1 MLRKL
6 TMATVVAMVVLPV
19 ALNANPITLN
29 IFTDPHPLLG
39 PGTIGFAFAGN
50 MFVGSVQQ
58 DGTGA
63 LYSTNLTGG
72 NVQIF
77 APTAVL
83 QPTASSE
90 HYVASSLGLGGFP
103 SRDIYVASGNGVL
116 HISNNG
122 LTSNTLVTGLN
133 GTVRGI
139 VFDAVGTFGHQM
151 LVTTTS
157 GSVYQV
163 SSLGVPKLLA
173 NLGADTEGL
182 DVAPLGAHF
191 GSFDGQLITASE
203 GTGLLHAISATGTVT
218 VLNPTSPIS
227 GGIEELD
234 FVPLNLGLSGN
245 PVEGFYG
252 SNYTQNV
259 LKADANQ
266 FAGLQGTVVLTQEFS
281 HGVLDV
287 AWNGT
292 NFVVT
297 NIGAFPNQPEDG
309 IFVTSA
315 IINPNPTPE
324 PGSLLLLGTGLA
336 GVVGLLRRKL
346 S

>member
-1 MLRKL
+1 
-6 TMATVVAMVVLPV
+6 MVTLPV
-19 ALNANPITLN
+19 ALTAAPITLN
-29 IFTDPHPLLG
+29 IFTDPHPLMG
-39 PGTIGFAFAGN
+39 PGTIGFAYAGN
-50 MFVGSVQQ
+50 KFVGSVQQ

-63 LYSTNLTGG
+63 LYSTDLTGG

-77 APTAVL
+77 APTAFL
-83 QPTASSE
+83 QPTQASE

-103 SRDIYVASGNGVL
+103 SRDIYVASGTGVL

-122 LTSNTLVTGLN
+122 LTSNPLVSGLD

-163 SSLGVPKLLA
+163 SSAGTAKLLA

-182 DVAPLGAHF
+182 DVTPISAHF

-203 GTGLLHAISATGTVT
+203 GTGLLHAISPSGAVT
-218 VLNPTSPIS
+218 VLNPTSPIG

-234 FVPLNLGLSGN
+234 FVPLNLGASHN

-259 LKADANQ
+259 LRADANQ
-266 FAGLQGTVVLTQEFS
+266 FAGLQGTIILTTELA
-281 HGVLDV
+281 HTVLDV
-287 AWNGT
+287 TWNGT
-292 NFVVT
+292 GIDVT
-297 NIGAFPNQPEDG
+297 QIGMFPSQPEDG
-309 IFVTSA
+309 IFVTAA
-315 IINPNPTPE
+315 IINVTPE
-324 PGSLLLLGTGLA
+324 PGSLLLFGTGLA
-336 GVVGLLRRKL
+336 GAAGLMRRKL
-346 S
+346 TR